1 MSGRCPLGGCQ
12 PGGSGIGNQ
21 VRIGVN
27 IPFQAQTVSNFF
39 LAFANDLS
47 ILPVINKI
55 DLPGADPD
63 SVKEQLLTMFDVDP
77 DDVAAIS
84 AKLGFGVANLLDKVV
99 EGVPP
104 PKTLGSEAP
113 LRILLFDSWFNRWQ
127 GAVLLVQVADGVLR
141 VGQVGER

>member
-1 MSGRCPLGGCQ
+1 M
-12 PGGSGIGNQ
+12 
-21 VRIGVN
+21 
-27 IPFQAQTVSNFF
+27 
-39 LAFANDLS
+39 
-47 ILPVINKI
+47 INKI

-63 SVKEQLLTMFDVDP
+63 AVKEQLLTMFDVDP

-104 PKTLGSEAP
+104 PKTLGPEAP

>member
-1 MSGRCPLGGCQ
+1 M
-12 PGGSGIGNQ
+12 
-21 VRIGVN
+21 
-27 IPFQAQTVSNFF
+27 
-39 LAFANDLS
+39 
-47 ILPVINKI
+47 INKI

-63 SVKEQLLTMFDVDP
+63 AVKEQLLTMFDVDP

-84 AKLGFGVANLLDKVV
+84 AKLGIGVANLLDKVV

-141 VGQVGER
+141 VGQVGERKRPNLFNSLFAGYHLVQNWERVQSRRGWSSYSHSSSLSSSVSRPGMQLI